1 MTSSNLYDR
10 ECTFN
15 KIFQV
20 LIFVILLIQ
29 FIAIMFLGMYI
40 KNIHLRLNE
49 LEADNQKIRQEL
61 VESEARCMRMT
72 DTCIHILSEGVWE

>member
-1 MTSSNLYDR
+1 MTSSNLYDS